1 MLSEELRSLGDE
13 CGSSEMNQPLVTP
26 YTEASRQDIQSEI
39 IPQVSDPLPPET
51 NESIIPAIR
60 QSQRSTKGIGKKQ
73 YEQKVIPR
81 SSAKAEFLGVAHGI
95 YNHVSCNHTI
105 LILNASNFKS
115 FSLS

>member
-73 YEQKVIPR
+73 YEPDLHSTVNYPIVNYISNQNPVVSSSYALVVNQLFSISIP
-81 SSAKAEFLGVAHGI
+81 
-95 YNHVSCNHTI
+95 
-105 LILNASNFKS
+105 SNV
-115 FSLS
+115 